1 MRRFAPVFVVFSL
14 ACAGAP
20 RTPAPGSISPIVIAD
35 SVPLP
40 PMELLALTPEAGE
53 PPRLLPGF
61 PFGVAESDFDLPIA
75 YNAHVQRFVDLLTG
89 SARDRM
95 SIWLTRRHRYE
106 PMIEAHL
113 REAGLPLT
121 LKVLP
126 LVESGYVPSAVSR
139 ASARGLWQF
148 MTGTARME
156 GLEVSPR
163 IDDRLDPEISTVGA
177 ARHLRRLRDYYGG
190 SWYLALAAYNSGMG
204 RVDRA
209 LIAAGVDR
217 SLGDSA
223 FWAIRDRLPTET
235 RNYVPMFIASAVISR
250 YPSLFGFEG
259 QPSGPSGEIWDWVTV
274 PDEAEL
280 SVIARILDVD
290 SAVVRA
296 LNPRFVQGLTPAG
309 REVEIRV
316 PPGVGERFAAAWA
329 SLPADQRVNIR
340 WHVVRRG
347 ETLSGI
353 ARRYGV
359 PTAVLQRTNN
369 INRPSSLQIGTR
381 LRVPL
386 RGGAVP
392 AVQVAAAAEAA
403 STPRVVTHRV
413 RRGESVWTIA
423 RRYGVRAADVL
434 AWNDLSEDSIIR
446 PGDQIRIH
454 R

>member
-1 MRRFAPVFVVFSL
+1 MRRLAPVIAVCCA
-14 ACAGAP
+14 ACAGSP
-20 RTPAPGSISPIVIAD
+20 RTPAPVPVGPVVLAD

-40 PMELLALTPEAGE
+40 PMELLALTAEAGE
-53 PPRLLPGF
+53 PPRLLSGF
-61 PFGVAESDFDLPIA
+61 PFGVAESDFDMPIA
-75 YNAHVQRFVDLLTG
+75 YNEHVQRFVDLLTG
-89 SARDRM
+89 SARERM

-113 REAGLPLT
+113 RDAGLPLT

-126 LVESGYVPSAVSR
+126 LVESGYIPSAVSR

-156 GLEVSPR
+156 GLEVSSF
-163 IDDRLDPEISTVGA
+163 IDDRLDPEISTLGA
-177 ARHLRRLRDYYGG
+177 ARHLRRLHDYYGG

-209 LIAAGVDR
+209 LAAAGVER

-223 FWAIRDRLPTET
+223 FWAIRERLPTET

-259 QPSGPSGEIWDWVTV
+259 LGAGPQSEVWDVIVV
-274 PDEAEL
+274 PDQVEL
-280 SVIARILDVD
+280 SVLAKILAVD
-290 SAVVRA
+290 SAAVRR
-296 LNPRFVQGLTPAG
+296 LNPRYVQGLTPAG

-316 PPGVGERFAAAWA
+316 PAGAGQRFAAAWA
-329 SLPADQRVNIR
+329 ALPANQRVNVV

-359 PTAVLQRTNN
+359 STALLQRTNN
-369 INRPSSLQIGTR
+369 ISRPSSLQIGRR
-381 LRVPL
+381 LRVPM
-386 RGGAVP
+386 RGASSPV
-392 AVQVAAAAEAA
+392 VQVASTAEANR
-403 STPRVVTHRV
+403 PRVIMHRV

-423 RRYGVRAADVL
+423 RRYGVRASDVL
-434 AWNDLSEDSIIR
+434 AWNGLDESSVIR
-446 PGDQIRIH
+446 PGDQIRIQ